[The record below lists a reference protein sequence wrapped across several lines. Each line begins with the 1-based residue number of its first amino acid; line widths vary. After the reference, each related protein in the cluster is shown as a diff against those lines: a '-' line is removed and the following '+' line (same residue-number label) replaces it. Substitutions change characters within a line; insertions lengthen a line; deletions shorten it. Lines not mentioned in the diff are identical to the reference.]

1 MKYENLT
8 RFNDVEFK
16 WLVGVPGPLF
26 LKMVSVLQHAELT
39 KKKSGRPHSLRLE
52 DQLLLTLNYLRCYRT
67 QIELS
72 ADYNLAESN
81 VNRTIQKV
89 ENFLIQSRIFPLL
102 KRNQK
107 FNEEDNVI
115 VDVTESQIE
124 RPKKTKKIL

>member
-1 MKYENLT
+1 M
-8 RFNDVEFK
+8 
-16 WLVGVPGPLF
+16 
-26 LKMVSVLQHAELT
+26 H
-39 KKKSGRPHSLRLE
+39 LE

-89 ENFLIQSRIFPLL
+89 ENALIQSRIFALP
-102 KRNQK
+102 KRNQ
-107 FNEEDNVI
+107 NLSQGDYVI

-124 RPKKTKKIL
+124 RPKKTNKIL